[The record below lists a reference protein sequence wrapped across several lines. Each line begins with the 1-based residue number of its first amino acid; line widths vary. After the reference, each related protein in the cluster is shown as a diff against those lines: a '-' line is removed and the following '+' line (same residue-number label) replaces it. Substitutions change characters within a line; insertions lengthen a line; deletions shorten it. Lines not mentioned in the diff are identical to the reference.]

1 MKEYNV
7 VTLEDGNEYI
17 EIDKINDNGY
27 TYLVL
32 SNSNN
37 PNDFCIRKL
46 VVEEGK
52 EYIIGLNGDEEFD
65 RIYEI
70 FSKKYI

>member
-17 EIDKINDNGY
+17 EIDKIDDNNN
-27 TYLVL
+27 TYIVL
-32 SNSNN
+32 SNSND

-46 VVEEGK
+46 ITEEGK
-52 EYIIGLNGDEEFD
+52 EYIVGLDGDEEFD
-65 RIYEI
+65 KIYEI